1 MGSNYYADCK
11 ESGGLNMNEVLA
23 LKDEILAL
31 MSESATA
38 KDFEK
43 LNMYL
48 QILVNIEQVQNL
60 STVRDIYANISSK
73 LDINELQK
81 MMKDIDLSKFNA

>member
-1 MGSNYYADCK
+1 
-11 ESGGLNMNEVLA
+11 MNEVLA

-31 MSESATA
+31 VSESATA

-48 QILVNIEQVQNL
+48 QILVNNEQVQNV

-81 MMKDIDLSKFNA
+81 MMKDIDLSKFKS

>member
-1 MGSNYYADCK
+1 
-11 ESGGLNMNEVLA
+11 MNEVLA

-31 MSESATA
+31 VNESATA

-60 STVRDIYANISSK
+60 STVRDIYANIYSN

-81 MMKDIDLSKFNA
+81 MMKDIDLSKFKR

>member
-1 MGSNYYADCK
+1 
-11 ESGGLNMNEVLA
+11 MNEVLA
-23 LKDEILAL
+23 LKDEIIAL
-31 MSESATA
+31 VSESATT

>member
-1 MGSNYYADCK
+1 
-11 ESGGLNMNEVLA
+11 MNEVLA

-31 MSESATA
+31 VSESATA

-81 MMKDIDLSKFNA
+81 MMKDIDLSKFKR

>member
-1 MGSNYYADCK
+1 
-11 ESGGLNMNEVLA
+11 MNEVLA

-31 MSESATA
+31 VNESATA

-81 MMKDIDLSKFNA
+81 MMKDIDLSKFKN

>member
-1 MGSNYYADCK
+1 
-11 ESGGLNMNEVLA
+11 MNEVLA

-31 MSESATA
+31 VSESATS

-81 MMKDIDLSKFNA
+81 MMKDIDLSKFKR

>member
-1 MGSNYYADCK
+1 
-11 ESGGLNMNEVLA
+11 MNEVLA

-31 MSESATA
+31 VHESATT

-81 MMKDIDLSKFNA
+81 MMKDIDLSKFKS

>member
-1 MGSNYYADCK
+1 
-11 ESGGLNMNEVLA
+11 MNEVLA

-31 MSESATA
+31 VSESATA

-81 MMKDIDLSKFNA
+81 MMKDIDLSKFKG

>member
-1 MGSNYYADCK
+1 MD
-11 ESGGLNMNEVLA
+11 EVLA

-31 MSESATA
+31 VSESATA

-81 MMKDIDLSKFNA
+81 MMKDIDLSKFKG

>member
-1 MGSNYYADCK
+1 
-11 ESGGLNMNEVLA
+11 MNDVLA

-31 MSESATA
+31 VSESATA

-81 MMKDIDLSKFNA
+81 MMKDIDLSKFKS

>member
-1 MGSNYYADCK
+1 
-11 ESGGLNMNEVLA
+11 MNEVLA

-31 MSESATA
+31 VSESATA

-81 MMKDIDLSKFNA
+81 MMEDIDLSKFKS

>member
-1 MGSNYYADCK
+1 
-11 ESGGLNMNEVLA
+11 MNEVLA

-31 MSESATA
+31 VNESATA

-60 STVRDIYANISSK
+60 STVRDIYANI
-73 LDINELQK
+73 
-81 MMKDIDLSKFNA
+81 

>member
-1 MGSNYYADCK
+1 
-11 ESGGLNMNEVLA
+11 MNEVLA

-31 MSESATA
+31 VSESATA

-81 MMKDIDLSKFNA
+81 MMKEIDLSKFKS

>member
-1 MGSNYYADCK
+1 MD
-11 ESGGLNMNEVLA
+11 EVLA

-31 MSESATA
+31 VSESATA

-73 LDINELQK
+73 LDINELQN
-81 MMKDIDLSKFNA
+81 MMKDIDLSKFKS

>member
-1 MGSNYYADCK
+1 
-11 ESGGLNMNEVLA
+11 MNEVLA

-31 MSESATA
+31 VSESATA

-81 MMKDIDLSKFNA
+81 IMKDIDLSKFKS

>member
-1 MGSNYYADCK
+1 
-11 ESGGLNMNEVLA
+11 MNEVLA

-31 MSESATA
+31 VNESATT

-81 MMKDIDLSKFNA
+81 MMKDIDLSKFKS

>member
-1 MGSNYYADCK
+1 
-11 ESGGLNMNEVLA
+11 
-23 LKDEILAL
+23 
-31 MSESATA
+31 
-38 KDFEK
+38 
-43 LNMYL
+43 MYL

-81 MMKDIDLSKFNA
+81 MMKDIDLSKFKS

>member
-1 MGSNYYADCK
+1 MD
-11 ESGGLNMNEVLA
+11 EVLA

-31 MSESATA
+31 VSESATA

-48 QILVNIEQVQNL
+48 QILANIEQVQNL

-81 MMKDIDLSKFNA
+81 MMKDIDLSKFKS

>member
-60 STVRDIYANISSK
+60 STVRDLYANISSK
-73 LDINELQK
+73 LDVNELQK

>member
-1 MGSNYYADCK
+1 
-11 ESGGLNMNEVLA
+11 MNEVLA

-31 MSESATA
+31 VSESATT

-81 MMKDIDLSKFNA
+81 MMKDIDLSKFKN

>member
-1 MGSNYYADCK
+1 
-11 ESGGLNMNEVLA
+11 MNEVLA

-60 STVRDIYANISSK
+60 STVRDLYANISSK
-73 LDINELQK
+73 LDVNELQK

>member
-1 MGSNYYADCK
+1 
-11 ESGGLNMNEVLA
+11 MNEVLA

-31 MSESATA
+31 VSESATA
-38 KDFEK
+38 KDFEN

-48 QILVNIEQVQNL
+48 QIVVNIEQVQNL

-81 MMKDIDLSKFNA
+81 MMKDIDLSKFKN

>member
-1 MGSNYYADCK
+1 MD
-11 ESGGLNMNEVLA
+11 EVLA

-31 MSESATA
+31 VSESATA

-43 LNMYL
+43 LNIYL

-81 MMKDIDLSKFNA
+81 MMKDIDLSKFKS

>member
-1 MGSNYYADCK
+1 MDD
-11 ESGGLNMNEVLA
+11 VLA
-23 LKDEILAL
+23 LKDEITAL
-31 MSESATA
+31 VSESATA

-48 QILVNIEQVQNL
+48 QILVNLEQIQNL
-60 STVRDIYANISSK
+60 ATVRDIYANISSK

>member
-1 MGSNYYADCK
+1 
-11 ESGGLNMNEVLA
+11 MNEVLA

-31 MSESATA
+31 VNESATA

-81 MMKDIDLSKFNA
+81 MMKDIDLSKFKR

>member
-1 MGSNYYADCK
+1 
-11 ESGGLNMNEVLA
+11 MNEVLA

-31 MSESATA
+31 VRESATA

-81 MMKDIDLSKFNA
+81 MMKDIDLSKFKS

>member
-1 MGSNYYADCK
+1 
-11 ESGGLNMNEVLA
+11 MNEVLA

-31 MSESATA
+31 VSESATA

>member
-1 MGSNYYADCK
+1 
-11 ESGGLNMNEVLA
+11 MNDVLA
-23 LKDEILAL
+23 LKDEITAL
-31 MSESATA
+31 VSESATA

-48 QILVNIEQVQNL
+48 QILVNLEQIQNL
-60 STVRDIYANISSK
+60 ATVRDLYANISSK
-73 LDINELQK
+73 LDVNELQK

>member
-1 MGSNYYADCK
+1 
-11 ESGGLNMNEVLA
+11 MNEVLA
-23 LKDEILAL
+23 LKDEIIAL
-31 MSESATA
+31 VSESATA

-81 MMKDIDLSKFNA
+81 MMKDIDLSKFKS